1 MFFSRLRARTTPMT
15 ALRTTVPQ
23 VRGSAEAAPEV
34 SVRRRRQRG
43 NTLLELSLVLL
54 PVFALMMAL
63 VDFSLAI
70 FLRSTFTHAARE
82 GARFGITY
90 RTVNGLSHSESIK
103 RVVQEQAMGFLN
115 GQRGLDTIQIKW
127 YLGVSPFTEV
137 TAGSGR
143 NADGNIVEVSIR
155 NYQWSWL
162 APVWR
167 PGNPLRM
174 TVTSADRLEKLRLGM
189 ARPTP

>member
-1 MFFSRLRARTTPMT
+1 MGTRASH
-15 ALRTTVPQ
+15 LRTPA
-23 VRGSAEAAPEV
+23 GAEGNAC
-34 SVRRRRQRG
+34 VRRRRQRG

-90 RTVNGLSHSESIK
+90 RTINGLSHSESIK

-127 YLGVSPFTEV
+127 YLGVTPFTEV
-137 TAGSGR
+137 TAGPGR

-155 NYQWSWL
+155 NYTWSWL

-167 PGNPLRM
+167 PGTPLRM
-174 TVTSADRLEKLRLGM
+174 TITSADRLEKLRLGM